1 MQPWGALGSCALT
14 GDFEGNSPLLGM
26 YPEMFGKCTSPH
38 APGCSFAV
46 SRLESR
52 YVVCASASEG
62 SSLAL
67 QGEGGPGSE
76 GPALPEP
83 QGAGGSEFWLRNRKA
98 CHARAPSLTP
108 CGSDYVA
115 TPSLICK
122 MGGHTAPLKGPVRI
136 KHVNRIGCRGQD
148 SSGRGRAQPGS
159 VLTQTHLSG
168 GEPVWTEQYAGD
180 HPISHTCLCW
190 CVSTRVRGDISVD
203 FDEIIGSVKC
213 LNHGFHVG
221 SFSVSCPAFHWC
233 VDGMVPTELDT
244 LVEGGLV
251 TKVTEMLLLGGE
263 THN

>member
-1 MQPWGALGSCALT
+1 MWFVLLHLKAAPWPFRERVDLGLKDPLSQSRRGLVAQSSGCGTGRPVTPVLRHLLRVALT
-14 GDFEGNSPLLGM
+14 TWSPRPSSAKWGD
-26 YPEMFGKCTSPH
+26 
-38 APGCSFAV
+38 
-46 SRLESR
+46 R
-52 YVVCASASEG
+52 
-62 SSLAL
+62 
-67 QGEGGPGSE
+67 
-76 GPALPEP
+76 
-83 QGAGGSEFWLRNRKA
+83 
-98 CHARAPSLTP
+98 
-108 CGSDYVA
+108 
-115 TPSLICK
+115 
-122 MGGHTAPLKGPVRI
+122 TAPLKGPVRI

-233 VDGMVPTELDT
+233 VDGTVPTELDT